1 MGLSHREADTK
12 IPAGRRKA
20 ELTTLSPQFNVIY
33 SGPEE
38 ANCYVGEEF
47 MYITG

>member
-20 ELTTLSPQFNVIY
+20 ELTTLSPQFEFRY

-38 ANCYVGEEF
+38 ANCYMGEEI